1 MSIREYTMKKIIIIF
16 VVAFCLFFT
25 VVFCFSAK
33 RDNYAE
39 IWNTWSNYEKYVYIW
54 GLRDGL
60 LEKPT
65 TSVYSVLINPGSIDD
80 IWLKYTKYKYLGDS
94 EEVKKEIEKIEEQ
107 REQAE
112 DIVWEFCLKFDIE
125 VIRSIVTDLYK
136 DPANSYIYI
145 SDMCYLAFWKLK
157 GESIEPILIKL
168 RERASR

>member
-1 MSIREYTMKKIIIIF
+1 MKKIIIIF
-16 VVAFCLFFT
+16 IIAFCLFFT
-25 VVFCFSAK
+25 GVFCFSAT

-39 IWNTWSNYEKYVYIW
+39 IWNAWNDYDKYVYIW

-60 LEKPT
+60 LERATT
-65 TSVYSVLINPGSIDD
+65 TSSSVLTQPKSFDNVF
-80 IWLKYTKYKYLGDS
+80 TKYFLYRYLGTS

-107 REQAE
+107 RDQAE
-112 DIVWEFCLKFDIE
+112 DIVWEFCSSKFDIE

-145 SDMCYLAFWKLK
+145 SDMCYLSFWKLK
-157 GESIEPILIKL
+157 GEPIEPILIKL

>member
-1 MSIREYTMKKIIIIF
+1 MYR
-16 VVAFCLFFT
+16 
-25 VVFCFSAK
+25 
-33 RDNYAE
+33 
-39 IWNTWSNYEKYVYIW
+39 YI
-54 GLRDGL
+54 G
-60 LEKPT
+60 T
-65 TSVYSVLINPGSIDD
+65 
-80 IWLKYTKYKYLGDS
+80 S

-136 DPANSYIYI
+136 DPANSYICI

-157 GESIEPILIKL
+157 GESIGPILIKL

>member
-1 MSIREYTMKKIIIIF
+1 MKKLIVISII
-16 VVAFCLFFT
+16 AFCLFFT
-25 VVFCFSAK
+25 GVFCFSAK

-39 IWNTWSNYEKYVYIW
+39 IWNAWNDYDKYVYIW

-60 LEKPT
+60 LERATT
-65 TSVYSVLINPGSIDD
+65 TSSVLTHPKSFDD
-80 IWLKYTKYKYLGDS
+80 IFTRIFLYRYLGTS

-136 DPANSYIYI
+136 DPANSYICI